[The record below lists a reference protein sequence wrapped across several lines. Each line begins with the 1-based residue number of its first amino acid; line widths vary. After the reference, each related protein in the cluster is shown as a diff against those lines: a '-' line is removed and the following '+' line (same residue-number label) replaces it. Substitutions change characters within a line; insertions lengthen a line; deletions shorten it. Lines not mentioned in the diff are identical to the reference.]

1 MQLYYGPKYIT
12 LLNNYVN
19 HKWFIDLIH
28 GVISLPDA
36 TSCDNTFVSQRI
48 DNPNVADCEWL
59 TLKTIPLS
67 EIPKHIKHLQQS
79 NIYHNSP
86 R

>member
-48 DNPNVADCEWL
+48 DNPNVADCE
-59 TLKTIPLS
+59 
-67 EIPKHIKHLQQS
+67 
-79 NIYHNSP
+79 
-86 R
+86 